1 MTSLRYLIAAR
12 YIRSRKS
19 HSVINIISGVSVMAM
34 ATPVAAMIVLLSV
47 FNGLEGMV
55 RQLYSAVDPDISV
68 APREGTTFG
77 VGDVDAEA
85 LRAVEGVE
93 ALSFVLEQGA
103 MAEAGGRR
111 TIARVKGVDE
121 SYDDAVPVAD
131 RVVAGSFAVASEDA
145 DCMVAGQGVARDL
158 QLSRLST
165 GETVRLYALNRAR
178 MSSLLPTGGYKRR
191 EMPLAGI
198 YSVDEETGDRI
209 FVSLGAAQSLF
220 NYPDR
225 ASGIEI
231 RVKEGADADDV
242 ARRLQEAVGGEMR
255 VLTREQG
262 NSIYRLMAL
271 EKRIVFLVAALV
283 MAIASLAIV
292 GTLSMVIIDKR
303 DDAETLRTMGADGRL
318 IRGVFTA
325 EGELLALASLVAGLA
340 AGTALAAAQQHWGLV
355 RLDAATLMVDA
366 YPVELR
372 ATDVLLTAAVYSA
385 TAWTITR
392 LTVDA
397 MLKKR

>member
-1 MTSLRYLIAAR
+1 MTLLRYLIAAR

-55 RQLYSAVDPDISV
+55 RQLYSAVDPDITV
-68 APREGTTFG
+68 APSEGTTFAA
-77 VGDVDAEA
+77 GDVDAEA

-93 ALSFVLEQGA
+93 SLSFVLEQGA
-103 MAEAGGRR
+103 MAEANGRR
-111 TIARVKGVDE
+111 TIVRVKGVDE
-121 SYDDAVPVAD
+121 DYTATVPVAD
-131 RVVAGSFAVASEDA
+131 RIVAGTFTVAMDDA
-145 DCMVAGQGVARDL
+145 DCMVAGQSVVRDL
-158 QLSRLST
+158 QLSRQST
-165 GETVRLYALNRAR
+165 GDPIRLYALNRAR
-178 MSSLLPTGGYKRR
+178 ISSLLPVGGYKRR

-198 YSVDEETGDRI
+198 YSVDEDTGDRI
-209 FVSLGAAQSLF
+209 FTSLRAAQNLF

-225 ASGIEI
+225 ASGIEV
-231 RVKEGADADDV
+231 RVASGADADAV
-242 ARRLQEAVGGEMR
+242 ARRISDVVGDGMR

-271 EKRIVFLVAALV
+271 EKRMVFLVAALV

-292 GTLSMVIIDKR
+292 GTLTMAIMDKR
-303 DDAETLRTMGADGRL
+303 DDMETLRTMGAQSRL
-318 IRGVFTA
+318 IRGIFTA
-325 EGELLALASLVAGLA
+325 EGDLLALASLVAGLA
-340 AGTALAAAQQHWGLV
+340 VGTAVAAVQQHWGPV
-355 RLDAATLMVDA
+355 RLDTATLMVDA

-372 ATDVLLTAAVYSA
+372 LTDVLLTAAAYWA

-392 LTVDA
+392 LTVGA
-397 MLKKR
+397 MMKKR

>member
-68 APREGTTFG
+68 APREGTTFA
-77 VGDVDAEA
+77 VADVDAEA

-103 MAEAGGRR
+103 MAEADGRR

-121 SYDDAVPVAD
+121 SYTDAVPVAD

-220 NYPDR
+220 SYPDR
-225 ASGIEI
+225 AS
-231 RVKEGADADDV
+231 RYA
-242 ARRLQEAVGGEMR
+242 
-255 VLTREQG
+255 
-262 NSIYRLMAL
+262 
-271 EKRIVFLVAALV
+271 
-283 MAIASLAIV
+283 
-292 GTLSMVIIDKR
+292 
-303 DDAETLRTMGADGRL
+303 
-318 IRGVFTA
+318 
-325 EGELLALASLVAGLA
+325 
-340 AGTALAAAQQHWGLV
+340 
-355 RLDAATLMVDA
+355 
-366 YPVELR
+366 
-372 ATDVLLTAAVYSA
+372 
-385 TAWTITR
+385 
-392 LTVDA
+392 
-397 MLKKR
+397 

>member
-68 APREGTTFG
+68 APREGTTFA
-77 VGDVDAEA
+77 VADVDAEA

-121 SYDDAVPVAD
+121 SYTDAVPVAD

-220 NYPDR
+220 SYPDR

-292 GTLSMVIIDKR
+292 GTLSMVII
-303 DDAETLRTMGADGRL
+303 DAETLRTMGADGRL

>member
-1 MTSLRYLIAAR
+1 M
-12 YIRSRKS
+12 
-19 HSVINIISGVSVMAM
+19 
-34 ATPVAAMIVLLSV
+34 
-47 FNGLEGMV
+47 
-55 RQLYSAVDPDISV
+55 
-68 APREGTTFG
+68 
-77 VGDVDAEA
+77 
-85 LRAVEGVE
+85 
-93 ALSFVLEQGA
+93 
-103 MAEAGGRR
+103 
-111 TIARVKGVDE
+111 
-121 SYDDAVPVAD
+121 
-131 RVVAGSFAVASEDA
+131 
-145 DCMVAGQGVARDL
+145 
-158 QLSRLST
+158 
-165 GETVRLYALNRAR
+165 
-178 MSSLLPTGGYKRR
+178 
-191 EMPLAGI
+191 
-198 YSVDEETGDRI
+198 
-209 FVSLGAAQSLF
+209 
-220 NYPDR
+220 
-225 ASGIEI
+225 
-231 RVKEGADADDV
+231 KEGADADDV

>member
-1 MTSLRYLIAAR
+1 MTLLRYLIAAR

-55 RQLYSAVDPDISV
+55 RQLYSAVDPDITV
-68 APREGTTFG
+68 APSEGTTFALS
-77 VGDVDAEA
+77 DVDAEA
-85 LRAVEGVE
+85 LRAVDGVE
-93 ALSFVLEQGA
+93 SLSFVLEQGA
-103 MAEAGGRR
+103 MAEADGRR
-111 TIARVKGVDE
+111 TIVRVKGVDE
-121 SYDDAVPVAD
+121 AYTTTVPVAD
-131 RVVAGSFAVASEDA
+131 RIVAGTFTVAMDDV
-145 DCMVAGQGVARDL
+145 DCMVAGQSVVRDL
-158 QLSRLST
+158 QLSRQST
-165 GETVRLYALNRAR
+165 GDPIRLYALNRAR
-178 MSSLLPTGGYKRR
+178 ISSLLPVGGYKRR

-198 YSVDEETGDRI
+198 YSVDEDTGDRI
-209 FVSLGAAQSLF
+209 FTSLRAAQSLF

-225 ASGIEI
+225 ASGIEV
-231 RVKEGADADDV
+231 RVASGADADAV
-242 ARRLQEAVGGEMR
+242 ARRISDVVGDGMR

-271 EKRIVFLVAALV
+271 EKRMVFLVAALV

-292 GTLSMVIIDKR
+292 GTLTMAIMDKR
-303 DDAETLRTMGADGRL
+303 DDMETLRTMGAQSRL
-318 IRGVFTA
+318 IRGIFTA
-325 EGELLALASLVAGLA
+325 EGDLLALASLVAGLA
-340 AGTALAAAQQHWGLV
+340 VGTAVAAVQQHWGPV
-355 RLDAATLMVDA
+355 RLDTATLMVDA

-372 ATDVLLTAAVYSA
+372 LTDVLLTAAAYWA

-392 LTVDA
+392 LTVGA